1 MLASHSF
8 LKRSRLWVDVDFARA
23 GLGSP
28 QRRRN
33 GAELFAKPGLR
44 EIRVIVEKRF
54 VKSCYVLAV
63 VAVVWMGGIVLLDLA
78 YVRPSFKSQARRAEQ
93 QIAGGWLRLTQY
105 FIQDCKDQ
113 MLHNTMDL
121 DRWLATRGRFN
132 DTNQAPRP
140 IPVLAEWLKEHNI
153 PTAAFCDAQRRV
165 IWAWTVGPDG
175 RLTQEQRLPPGKDLS
190 ELGIF
195 RHSRADE
202 RAAGL
207 SQTPLGPAVFA
218 RCAAR
223 PTEGA
228 GPVGSLVTI
237 GPMND
242 SFFAELSAMVGASV
256 NLKEDPKPF
265 AEADELT
272 PWPSVRRT
280 EDRSLLAAKPL
291 RFSTGELAGYL
302 LVRGRAASTYWQSRA
317 LANALTTS
325 LVWGTTFAV
334 LMILVIHL
342 LVSGPTAKLL
352 KRLER
357 LQSGRSEEDLSAGL
371 RGEALGLAKRFEQV
385 LGRIE
390 KLSETD
396 SLTGLS
402 NRRSFQQAFAREF
415 QRARRYHRPLALAI
429 MDVDFLK
436 AANDVL
442 GHQTGDLILQV
453 FVKVVLDS
461 VRTSDL
467 TARLGGDE
475 FAVLMPEADGQ
486 QAAAVVER
494 IRASFAVKSIGR
506 GEVKISPTVSIGV
519 ADLTAAQTDT
529 PGALFNLTDK
539 ALYTAKRAGRNRV
552 VCATELDD
560 VAELADGDRERKLNQ
575 LASQLAGLDAKF
587 KRLFVEAIGGL
598 ISALEARDQHTAN
611 HSEKV
616 RYYATLIAREMKLHE
631 RSIEHIGRAAILHD
645 IGKIGLP
652 DTVLLKEGLLNDQ
665 EWQLVKRHPVI
676 SVHIMEGMEFLD
688 QEIPTVRHHH
698 ERYDGGGYPEGLSA
712 SSIPLG
718 ARILLVADAF
728 VAMTSSRTYRDS
740 MSVERALD
748 ELRRGS
754 GAQFDPAVV
763 SAFLKVA
770 ERSQA
775 SGQAFTVAQVAAPG
789 PSE

>member
-1 MLASHSF
+1 M
-8 LKRSRLWVDVDFARA
+8 D
-23 GLGSP
+23 LG
-28 QRRRN
+28 
-33 GAELFAKPGLR
+33 
-44 EIRVIVEKRF
+44 
-54 VKSCYVLAV
+54 
-63 VAVVWMGGIVLLDLA
+63 
-78 YVRPSFKSQARRAEQ
+78 YVRPSFKSQARRAEK
-93 QIAGGWLRLTQY
+93 QIAGTWLRLTHY
-105 FIQDCKDQ
+105 FIQDREDQ
-113 MLHNTMDL
+113 LLRNTMDL
-121 DRWLATRGRFN
+121 GRWLATRGYLN
-132 DTNQAPRP
+132 DPNQAPTP

-190 ELGIF
+190 ELGVF
-195 RHSRADE
+195 RLSRADE

-207 SQTPLGPAVFA
+207 TQTPLGPAVFA

-223 PTEGA
+223 PTERA
-228 GPVGSLVTI
+228 GPVGFLVTI
-237 GPMND
+237 GPMDD
-242 SFFAELSAMVGASV
+242 SFFAELSAMVGATV
-256 NLKEDPKPF
+256 NLREDPKPS
-265 AEADELT
+265 AEAAELS
-272 PWPSVRRT
+272 PCPSVRRS
-280 EDRSLLAAKPL
+280 EDHSLLATKPL
-291 RFSTGELAGYL
+291 RFSTGEPAGYL
-302 LVRGRAASTYWQSRA
+302 LVRGKAASSYWQSRA
-317 LANALTTS
+317 LAYAMTTS

-334 LMILVIHL
+334 LVILVLHV

-352 KRLER
+352 KRVER
-357 LQSGRSEEDLSAGL
+357 LQSGQSVENLSAGL

-385 LGRIE
+385 LARIE

-396 SLTGLS
+396 SLTGVS

-415 QRARRYHRPLALAI
+415 RRARRYHRPLALAI

-475 FAVLMPEADGQ
+475 FGVLMPEADGR

-494 IRASFAVKSIGR
+494 IRASFAAKSIGR

-519 ADLTAAQTDT
+519 ADLTAGQADT
-529 PGALFNLTDK
+529 PGALFNLADK
-539 ALYTAKRAGRNRV
+539 ALYTAKGAGRNRV
-552 VCATELDD
+552 VRAAEMDD
-560 VAELADGDRERKLNQ
+560 LAELADGDRENKL
-575 LASQLAGLDAKF
+575 SQLARQLTGLDGKF

-616 RYYATLIAREMKLHE
+616 RYYATLIAREMKLPE
-631 RSIEHIGRAAILHD
+631 RSIEHIARAAILHD

-665 EWQLVKRHPVI
+665 EWELVKRHPLI
-676 SVHIMEGMEFLD
+676 GVHIMEGMEFLD
-688 QEIPTVRHHH
+688 QEILTVRHHH

-728 VAMTSSRTYRDS
+728 DAMTSPRT
-740 MSVERALD
+740 
-748 ELRRGS
+748 
-754 GAQFDPAVV
+754 
-763 SAFLKVA
+763 
-770 ERSQA
+770 
-775 SGQAFTVAQVAAPG
+775 
-789 PSE
+789 